1 MAGASRPYNMERKTL
16 FTGLFYF
23 LLLSLLFFVFMFWTG
38 RVGSG
43 KSSGWMDGHGDRI
56 ALIRIEGVITGSEE
70 ITEILN
76 RSNEDDDIK
85 AILLRIDSP
94 GGAVVPSQEIYDTVK
109 KIKIAGKKKVVTS
122 MGTVAASGGYYI
134 AAASNYIMAN
144 PGTLTGSM
152 GVIMEMGNVE
162 GLLQKVGVESVTIKS
177 GANKDAGSPF
187 RKMTKEEHLL
197 FQNVLDD
204 VHDQFITAVSEGR
217 SLEIDKVKQLADG
230 RIFTGRQAHKEGLVD
245 GLGNMEDAIA
255 KTAEMAGI
263 HGKPQ
268 VVETQQGVSFFK
280 MLQGRFP
287 GAGGYFTSM
296 RLNAILSF

>member
-1 MAGASRPYNMERKTL
+1 
-16 FTGLFYF
+16 
-23 LLLSLLFFVFMFWTG
+23 MFWTG

-43 KSSGWMDGHGDRI
+43 KSSGWMDSGEEQI
-56 ALIRIEGVITGSEE
+56 AIIRIEGVITGSEE
-70 ITEILN
+70 ITEILD
-76 RSNEDDDIK
+76 RVSKDDQIK

-94 GGAVVPSQEIYDTVK
+94 GGAVVPSQEIYDAVR
-109 KIKIAGKKKVVTS
+109 KIKLAGKKKVVTS

-152 GVIMEMGNVE
+152 GVIMEMANFE

-204 VHDQFITAVSEGR
+204 VHDQFMTAVSEGR
-217 SLEIDKVKQLADG
+217 SLEMEKVKRLADG
-230 RIFTGRQAHKEGLVD
+230 RIFTGRQAQKEGLVD
-245 GLGNMEDAIA
+245 ELGNLTDAIA
-255 KTAEMAGI
+255 KTAQMAGI
-263 HGKPQ
+263 QGKPQ
-268 VVETQQGVSFFK
+268 VVETQQGISFFK

-287 GAGGYFTSM
+287 GAGGYYPSM
-296 RLNAILSF
+296 RLNALLAY

>member
-1 MAGASRPYNMERKTL
+1 MERKTL

-23 LLLSLLFFVFMFWTG
+23 LLLSLLFFVFMFWTS
-38 RVGSG
+38 RVGSR
-43 KSSGWMDGHGDRI
+43 KSSEWIGGGDQI
-56 ALIRIEGVITGSEE
+56 AIIRIEGVITGSEE
-70 ITEILN
+70 ITELLN
-76 RSNEDDDIK
+76 RSSEDDNIK
-85 AILLRIDSP
+85 AILIRIDSP
-94 GGAVVPSQEIYDTVK
+94 GGAVVPSQEIYDAVK
-109 KIKIAGKKKVVTS
+109 KIKLSRKKKVVTS

-152 GVIMEMGNVE
+152 GVIMEMANFSE
-162 GLLQKVGVESVTIKS
+162 LLAKVGVESVTIKS

-217 SLEIDKVKQLADG
+217 SLDINKVRKLADG
-230 RIFTGRQAHKEGLVD
+230 RIFTGRQAQKEGLVD

-263 HGKPQ
+263 VGKPHL
-268 VVETQQGVSFFK
+268 VETQKGISFFK

-287 GAGGYFTSM
+287 GAMGYFPSM
-296 RLNAILSF
+296 RLNALLSY